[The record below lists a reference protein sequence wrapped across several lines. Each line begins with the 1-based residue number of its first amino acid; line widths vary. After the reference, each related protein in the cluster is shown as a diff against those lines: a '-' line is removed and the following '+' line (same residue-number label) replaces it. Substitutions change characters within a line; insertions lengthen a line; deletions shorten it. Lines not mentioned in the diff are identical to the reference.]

1 MLKSNLTTKTAYK
14 AVEDN
19 FVDAATAVVTL
30 DLPEDKF
37 MLQLSVATVWNYG
50 VAVLSPT
57 NFDRFNL
64 LID

>member
-19 FVDAATAVVTL
+19 FVNAATAIVTL

-37 MLQLSVATVWNYG
+37 MLQLSAAAAYRYG
-50 VAVLSPT
+50 SDSISPT
-57 NFDRFNL
+57 NFGRFTL